1 MIDRPS
7 EPEDCRLCEKMGL
20 ARGEQ
25 DFDFPVA
32 EHLKLGM
39 AGDYELPDTCH
50 HEGFVRIAL
59 GARNEHVDG
68 VGSD

>member
-1 MIDRPS
+1 
-7 EPEDCRLCEKMGL
+7 MGL